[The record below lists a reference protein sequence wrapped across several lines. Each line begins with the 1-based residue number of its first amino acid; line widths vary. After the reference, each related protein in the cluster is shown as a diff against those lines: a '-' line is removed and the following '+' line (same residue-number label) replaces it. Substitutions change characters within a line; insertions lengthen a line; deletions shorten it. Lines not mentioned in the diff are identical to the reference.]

1 MAINPINNPNL
12 SALTPQGSQVSMPK
26 LNQWQFGQLL
36 NAVVLKAPTS
46 SQPQATLNVQG
57 QIVQTK
63 TDVPLKP
70 GQLLNLQV
78 VIQNNQPALKL
89 LSIMEAASPLQTALR
104 NALPKQDSLA
114 PLLANLQYASKPQA
128 HSARLPRPVQQVIE
142 QFMQQ
147 LPRSDRITQPKVIE
161 RAVKDSGLFFE
172 NKLQQQQRQPTAQGS
187 NSIKTDLKAQL
198 QQLISTLQ
206 RSTPTSN
213 NKTSTTT
220 TTPNTATTTTS
231 ANPATTAA
239 ANPKTVPNP
248 LANNAT
254 AATPLANQ
262 SAATSIIK
270 EPGQAREQAQTSTTS
285 NTQTTDSK
293 PAPPVKGDVPQAQ
306 ARSSA
311 SIPQQLANTDNAISE
326 ILRQTTA
333 SLARIQ
339 LAQVASMP
347 TEPNQPPSFVL
358 AIPVRHGEGTD
369 IFELHIEKD
378 GHNGSE
384 ENNKENGWTVTL
396 SFNLDHLG
404 AMRTRLHVLDKA
416 VTANWWA
423 DEPNTLEL
431 LNREMEA
438 LKLSLQSEGLT
449 VNRLEAHLGP
459 APTPQKTT
467 TPKQDDPPN
476 ILDIEA

>member
-1 MAINPINNPNL
+1 MAINPINNPNV
-12 SALTPQGSQVSMPK
+12 SALTPQNSQVSMPK

-46 SQPQATLNVQG
+46 SQQQATLNVQG
-57 QIVQTK
+57 QVVQTK

-70 GQLLNLQV
+70 GQLLNLQLV
-78 VIQNNQPALKL
+78 VQNNQPALKL
-89 LSIMEAASPLQTALR
+89 LSIIEPKSPLQTALR

-114 PLLANLQYASKPQA
+114 PLLANLHYASKPQA

-172 NKLQQQQRQPTAQGS
+172 NKLQQQQRQPTTQGS
-187 NSIKTDLKAQL
+187 SSIKTDLKAQL
-198 QQLISTLQ
+198 QQLINTLQ
-206 RSTPTSN
+206 RSTQTSS
-213 NKTSTTT
+213 NKSSTTT
-220 TTPNTATTTTS
+220 TTTNA
-231 ANPATTAA
+231 ATTAP
-239 ANPKTVPNP
+239 ANPKTAPNP
-248 LANNAT
+248 LANNT
-254 AATPLANQ
+254 TTATPLANQ
-262 SAATSIIK
+262 AAATSVIK
-270 EPGQAREQAQTSTTS
+270 GQGQRQTQAQTATTS
-285 NTQTTDSK
+285 NTQNPDGR
-293 PAPPVKGDVPQAQ
+293 PAPPVKGEVPQAQ
-306 ARSSA
+306 ARSTA
-311 SIPQQLANTDNAISE
+311 SIPQQPANTDNAVGE

-333 SLARIQ
+333 SLARVQ

-384 ENNKENGWTVTL
+384 ENNQENGWTVTL
-396 SFNLDHLG
+396 SFNLDQLG
-404 AMRTRLHVLDKA
+404 AMRARLHVLDKA

-423 DEPNTLEL
+423 DEPNTLGL
-431 LNREMEA
+431 LNREMDT
-438 LKLSLQSEGLT
+438 LKMSLQSEGLT
-449 VNRLEAHLGP
+449 VSRLEAHLGP
-459 APTPQKTT
+459 APTAQKTT